1 MAEIDIKK
9 QIENYTKLNKRLAQY
24 STEIQRIFEML
35 NVEGCQL
42 ALSTTPILKHLDKIF
57 RFADYPQTKAGV
69 DKLLKKYTKELQTLI
84 ISGMEAEYTKG
95 DETQTILGENIV
107 NRCNSALPEDK
118 QIPLDKAKL
127 GIVTSS
133 TDLAVKSFTE
143 KRLKNFNLRSVLA
156 LQSVK
161 YKDELECAISTALTK
176 GTSARELA
184 KQVTTLFRDHA
195 KFEAQYLEKFGKKLN
210 TGKTLYEA
218 MRLARTEINMA
229 YRDAEQSRWG
239 DMPFILGYEIRLSN
253 NHNCKGIPKGKF
265 YDICDELEG
274 KYPKDFKWLGWH
286 PNCYHKDTKIL
297 TNNGWKY
304 FYDVLDTDLICSLN
318 PETKKNEWVHFIA
331 RQKYWYEGDMVHFYN
346 KSLECLVTPE
356 HSMVYLDAKGD
367 ICRREASEFT
377 YNDGSFILGLYTK
390 CSTNYFSKEIVPY
403 NDFVYDLTLEKNH
416 IFYVSLN
423 GKCFWGSNCRCKAIP
438 ILMSDEQFIQWN
450 NGKQVNAPTID
461 KMPEKFDNWLEHN
474 KERIE
479 RATQR
484 GTLPYFLRDNGTIK
498 GGKFVFSLPIKDKP
512 LTILEKA
519 EIRHKN
525 RTSAQIKEIQDR
537 WNKRRKENALI
548 NKTADNLLNVAKN
561 YPEVDITPITQSKYF
576 KQSDRIFANKTV
588 AQEILK
594 IKKDET
600 FLSNLIPD
608 VHDWKKQFSSTEL
621 HNVYNAVESKLK
633 QWNNLSLQDKLKKLD
648 FEIKYLANPSY
659 YKPGA
664 KQYSTWKVAQSAYT
678 KQLSEVTYTI
688 DIKSVQNNLSV
699 VKQWS
704 LQHPNSHKVANLL
717 KEVDELISSKSN
729 IVAIQEKA
737 QLAYKTYNERLKEQ
751 AYRDKLRGKTV
762 TSNKP
767 FSADAYTKERKDA
780 AIWAKN
786 TKEADDVL
794 RDKCGEVWRSISS
807 NEKDAIHGYTN
818 SYHNINEPLRG
829 IQYIGSKEKIQE
841 GLDRIPL
848 IEKVIDK
855 SYYDFDIW
863 LQRGDGMIS
872 LKKFGLSNYGYASDD
887 EIFNLVGKEG
897 VEGAFWSA
905 GVAKGKGMSGSI
917 IFNIYAPKGTKMMYC
932 EPFSSYGYGDG
943 RVWNGIDKQFSFG
956 KESEILIQRGTKY
969 RITKVDKSS
978 GQWYIDVEVIAQDL
992 VPFPYTDGHPFL

>member
-42 ALSTTPILKHLDKIF
+42 ALSTTPILKHLDKAF

-69 DKLLKKYTKELQTLI
+69 EKLLKKYTKELQTLI

-195 KFEAQYLEKFGKKLN
+195 KFEAQYLEKFGEKLN
-210 TGKTLYEA
+210 TGKTMYEA

-239 DMPFILGYEIRLSN
+239 YMPFILGYEIRLSN

-286 PNCYHKDTKIL
+286 PNCYHKNTKIL

-318 PETKKNEWVHFIA
+318 PETKKTEWVHFVA
-331 RQKYWYEGDMVHFYN
+331 RQKYWYKGDMVHFYN

-356 HSMVYLDAKGD
+356 HSMVYLDAKGN

-377 YNDGSFILGLYTK
+377 YNDGGFILGLYTK

-423 GKCFWGSNCRCKAIP
+423 GKCFWGSNCRCHAIP

-461 KMPEKFDNWLEHN
+461 KMPEKFDKWLEQN

-484 GTLPYFLRDNGTIK
+484 GILPYFLRDNGTIK

-525 RTSAQIKEIQDR
+525 RTSAQIKDIQTR
-537 WNKRRKENALI
+537 WDNRNKKNALI
-548 NKTADNLLNVAKN
+548 SKTADNILKVAKI
-561 YPEVDITPITQSKYF
+561 YPEVDTTQL
-576 KQSDRIFANKTV
+576 KQLLSTKQYIKLDKVNRSV
-588 AQEILK
+588 AKDILNA
-594 IKKDET
+594 KKDDK
-600 FLSNLIPD
+600 FLSKLIPD
-608 VHDWKKQFSSTEL
+608 VREWKKQFTSSEL
-621 HNVYNAVESKLK
+621 HNVYNAVEKKMSEINNTSLLTYKYNSILEQKKALIEKEIHYVSDPNYLKPHKL
-633 QWNNLSLQDKLKKLD
+633 
-648 FEIKYLANPSY
+648 
-659 YKPGA
+659 
-664 KQYSTWKVAQSAYT
+664 YSTWNVSQAAYT
-678 KQLSEVTYTI
+678 QQLTKVIDEIEWENITKELKGIVSFKTKSKPYHNLVNTLQEAIENKNKVLAEKTLVSIQSKRSELEKATLARLRKKI
-688 DIKSVQNNLSV
+688 GSIKTSNLSDMN
-699 VKQWS
+699 Q
-704 LQHPNSHKVANLL
+704 
-717 KEVDELISSKSN
+717 DEIDRILDIFKTETMNEADKRLRS
-729 IVAIQEKA
+729 VTEKA
-737 QLAYKTYNERLKEQ
+737 WTTLTDEEKLIITKYTQTYCYL
-751 AYRDKLRGKTV
+751 
-762 TSNKP
+762 
-767 FSADAYTKERKDA
+767 
-780 AIWAKN
+780 
-786 TKEADDVL
+786 
-794 RDKCGEVWRSISS
+794 
-807 NEKDAIHGYTN
+807 
-818 SYHNINEPLRG
+818 NEPLRG
-829 IQYIGSKEKIQE
+829 LPYYGSLTPNAAHVHDLPILTSALEKFEMPHNTVIRRGVDNYPIKELGYNLSDVKIG
-841 GLDRIPL
+841 D
-848 IEKVIDK
+848 VFVDK
-855 SYYDFDIW
+855 GF
-863 LQRGDGMIS
+863 
-872 LKKFGLSNYGYASDD
+872 LSTSVHSQKGFFKDY
-887 EIFNLVGKEG
+887 NLVICVPKG
-897 VEGAFWSA
+897 
-905 GVAKGKGMSGSI
+905 AKG
-917 IFNIYAPKGTKMMYC
+917 FYA
-932 EPFSSYGYGDG
+932 EPFSHYTDFNKFDYHSKNLWDG
-943 RVWNGIDKQFSFG
+943 KSV
-956 KESEILIQRGTKY
+956 ESIGSEAEWIGQRGSQF
-969 RITKVDKSS
+969 KVLKKQGNTIYLQLI
-978 GQWYIDVEVIAQDL
+978 GQLQ
-992 VPFPYTDGHPFL
+992 